1 MTGVRLDYDR
11 SRLDALTRA
20 PERLARAVGGNAM
33 PLMDAVGAA
42 LVSGTQRRFGTAT
55 DPGGMPWKESE
66 RARTKERGG
75 KTLTD
80 TGRLQGSIGH
90 RPSPD
95 AVQVGSNVIYAAIHQ
110 LGGEIRPKKADALK
124 FMLPDGTFI
133 RTGKVSLPARP
144 YLGIDDADEVAVED
158 VVETFVSRALTG
170 PGGVG
175 RTRR

>member
-33 PLMDAVGAA
+33 PLMDAVGRA
-42 LVSGTQRRFGTAT
+42 LNSGTERRFETAT
-55 DPGGMPWKESE
+55 DPDGTAWKESE
-66 RARTKERGG
+66 RARQGKRGG

-80 TGRLQGSIGH
+80 YGLLKESISHEAGPGEV
-90 RPSPD
+90 R
-95 AVQVGSNVIYAAIHQ
+95 VGSKVIHAAIHQ

-144 YLGIDDADEVAVED
+144 YLGIDDADAVAVKD
-158 VVETFVSRALTG
+158 ILETFVSRALAG
-170 PGGVG
+170 PA
-175 RTRR
+175 R

>member
-1 MTGVRLDYDR
+1 MSATGVRLDYDR

-66 RARTKERGG
+66 RARQGKRGG

-80 TGRLQGSIGH
+80 YGLLKESISHEAGPGEV
-90 RPSPD
+90 R
-95 AVQVGSNVIYAAIHQ
+95 VGSKVIHAAIHQ
-110 LGGEIRPKKADALK
+110 LGGEIRPKKAGALK
-124 FMLPDGTFI
+124 FQLADGTFVFAK
-133 RTGKVSLPARP
+133 KVTMPARP
-144 YLGIDDADEVAVED
+144 YLGIDDADAVAVKD
-158 VVETFVSRALTG
+158 ILETFVSRALTG
-170 PGGVG
+170 PG
-175 RTRR
+175 R